1 MNENLG
7 FDPKQWENTE
17 AIEMGEYETLKL
29 GGHEVVI
36 KGAKLY
42 KSEQTENT
50 SLKVIVD
57 IAGKDEQAGYF
68 QKQFDEAKKNKKE
81 GEEIKWANSAS
92 KYFSL
97 KEESLAYT
105 KGFIT
110 CLEKSNEGF
119 KFDMKKG
126 WEQLVGL
133 KCAGVFGLEE
143 YEDRE
148 FKIRTVTKLVQM
160 RSLDKLP
167 EIKIPRVKL
176 LDGSY
181 VEYES
186 YKPPKNDSSND
197 TIEIS
202 DSDLPF

>member
-1 MNENLG
+1 MNKNLG
-7 FDPKQWENTE
+7 FDPKLWESVE

-29 GGHEVVI
+29 GGHEIVI

-42 KSEQTENT
+42 KSEQTGNV

-68 QKQFDEAKKNKKE
+68 QKQFDENTNAEK
-81 GEEIKWANSAS
+81 KWANGAS

-119 KFDMKKG
+119 KFDMTKG

-148 FKIRTVTKLVQM
+148 FKIRATTKLVQI

-181 VEYES
+181 VDYES
-186 YKPPKNDSSND
+186 YKPSQNNSNNE

-202 DSDLPF
+202 DDALPF

>member
-1 MNENLG
+1 
-7 FDPKQWENTE
+7 
-17 AIEMGEYETLKL
+17 MGDYEPLKL
-29 GGHEVVI
+29 GGHELVI

-42 KSEQTENT
+42 KSEQTGNT

-68 QKQFDEAKKNKKE
+68 QKQFDENTSADKK
-81 GEEIKWANSAS
+81 WPNSAS

-97 KEESLAYT
+97 KDETIAYT

-110 CLEKSNEGF
+110 SLEKSNVGF

-148 FKIRTVTKLVQM
+148 FKIRSRVKLTQI

-176 LDGSY
+176 FDGSY

-186 YKPPKNDSSND
+186 YKPTQNDSTGT
-197 TIEIS
+197 TIEIN

>member
-7 FDPKQWENTE
+7 FDPKQWDSVE
-17 AIEMGEYETLKL
+17 AIEMGDYEPLKL
-29 GGHEVVI
+29 GGHELVI

-42 KSEQTENT
+42 KSEQTGNT

-68 QKQFDEAKKNKKE
+68 QKQFDENTSADKK
-81 GEEIKWANSAS
+81 WPNSAS

-97 KEESLAYT
+97 KDETIAYT

-110 CLEKSNEGF
+110 SLEKSNVGF

-148 FKIRTVTKLVQM
+148 FKIRSRVKLTQI

-176 LDGSY
+176 FDGSY

-186 YKPPKNDSSND
+186 YKPTQNDSTGT
-197 TIEIS
+197 TIEIN

>member
-1 MNENLG
+1 MNKNLG
-7 FDPKQWENTE
+7 FDPKLWESVE
-17 AIEMGEYETLKL
+17 AIEMGEHETLKL
-29 GGHEVVI
+29 GGHEIVI

-42 KSEQTENT
+42 KSEQTGNV

-68 QKQFDEAKKNKKE
+68 QKQFDESTNAEKKWPN
-81 GEEIKWANSAS
+81 GAS

-119 KFDMKKG
+119 KFDMTKG

-148 FKIRTVTKLVQM
+148 FKVRTTTKLVQI

-181 VEYES
+181 VDYES
-186 YKPPKNDSSND
+186 YKPSQNNSNNE
-197 TIEIS
+197 TIEIN
-202 DSDLPF
+202 DDALPF